1 MVLVLIVGVW
11 PMPVLDLMNAS
22 LVRLVDLVKAVIYAR
37 RIVRG
42 LVGNLAS
49 LRYFLPEFAVTATIL
64 LLVVLHVVT
73 KSPKSTASGFLSL
86 LGVGA
91 AILLAGIAPA
101 GAGRSIFEG
110 MVAHDG
116 FAVFFK
122 VLTALAT
129 LVVIFMSMDSRDLAG
144 RSQAEY
150 YIFLLSTLLGM
161 FLLSSATDIVMLY
174 LALEL
179 VSIPSY
185 LLAGYLK
192 GQEHSTEAAM
202 KYVVYG
208 ATASGVMIYGFSLL
222 FGLTGSTQIAEIGRS
237 LAAGKATLPMLLAA
251 VMVAVGFGYKI
262 AAVPFHMWS
271 PDVYEGAPTP
281 ATAFFSIG
289 PKAAG
294 FAVLVRFYYTVFAAA
309 DPGTGLWRLTSAVD
323 WPFLFAA
330 LSALTM
336 TVGNLVAVKQNN
348 VKRLLAY
355 SSIAH
360 AGYMLMGFVLLSS
373 AGIEAILFYLVV
385 YLFMNLGAFYV
396 VVLVSNATR
405 GEEISD
411 FTGLGSRAPFAAV
424 ALAIFL
430 FALTGIPPF
439 SGFIGKVYLFA
450 EVIHRGVYWL
460 AVVAAL
466 NSVVSLYY
474 YARIVRAMFL
484 AGAEGCVGDPRSRGL
499 RGDARPARGA
509 DADPRRV
516 LGAGGADRR
525 RFRPDAGVLMP
536 RKGVRGFPWPAFL
549 ATVDFSNPYFAVLVL
564 LVIALAMSV
573 GFVLLSQALGPKRYD
588 RIKYG
593 MYECGVD
600 PLTPAAVRVSV
611 KFYLLAILF
620 ILFDLETTFLYP
632 WAVLFRSLGLF
643 GFIEMAVFVGILLVG
658 LVYAWKK
665 GALEWQ

>member
-1 MVLVLIVGVW
+1 MFL
-11 PMPVLDLMNAS
+11 
-22 LVRLVDLVKAVIYAR
+22 
-37 RIVRG
+37 
-42 LVGNLAS
+42 GNLDS
-49 LRYFLPEFAVTATIL
+49 LRYFLPEIAVTATIL
-64 LLVVLHVVT
+64 LLVVLHVVSRSRESS
-73 KSPKSTASGFLSL
+73 SPGVLSL
-86 LGVGA
+86 VGVGA
-91 AILLAGIAPA
+91 ALLLAGIVPA

-129 LVVIFMSMDSRDLAG
+129 LVVILMSMDSRELAG

-161 FLLSSATDIVMLY
+161 FLLSSATDIVMIY

-192 GQEHSTEAAM
+192 GKERSTEAAM

-222 FGLTGSTQIAEIGRS
+222 FGLAGSTQVSEIGRA
-237 LAAGKATLPMLLAA
+237 LAAGKAALPALLAA

-281 ATAFFSIG
+281 ATAFFSVG

-294 FAVLVRFYYTVFAAA
+294 FAVLVRFYYTVFAAP
-309 DPGTGLWRLTSAVD
+309 DSGTGLWRLTSSVD

-336 TVGNLVAVKQNN
+336 TVGNLVAVQQNN

-360 AGYMLMGFVLLSS
+360 AGYMLMGFVLLSP
-373 AGIEAILFYLVV
+373 AGIQAVLFYLVV

-396 VVLVSNATR
+396 VVVVSNSAR
-405 GEEISD
+405 GEDISD
-411 FTGLGSRAPFAAV
+411 FSGLGSRAPFAAV
-424 ALAIFL
+424 ALSIFL

-450 EVIHRGVYWL
+450 EVIRREVYWL
-460 AVVAAL
+460 VVVAAL

-484 AGAEGCVGDPRSRGL
+484 EEPKDASILPVPAVSR
-499 RGDARPARGA
+499 
-509 DADPRRV
+509 
-516 LGAGGADRR
+516 
-525 RFRPDAGVLMP
+525 
-536 RKGVRGFPWPAFL
+536 
-549 ATVDFSNPYFAVLVL
+549 
-564 LVIALAMSV
+564 AML
-573 GFVLLSQALGPKRYD
+573 F
-588 RIKYG
+588 
-593 MYECGVD
+593 
-600 PLTPAAVRVSV
+600 
-611 KFYLLAILF
+611 LLAAPTLIL
-620 ILFDLETTFLYP
+620 
-632 WAVLFRSLGLF
+632 G
-643 GFIEMAVFVGILLVG
+643 
-658 LVYAWKK
+658 VYWTPVARI
-665 GALEWQ
+665 AADSVRMIAF

>member
-1 MVLVLIVGVW
+1 MFL
-11 PMPVLDLMNAS
+11 
-22 LVRLVDLVKAVIYAR
+22 
-37 RIVRG
+37 
-42 LVGNLAS
+42 GNLGS
-49 LRYFLPEFAVTATIL
+49 LPYFLPELAVTATIL

-73 KSPKSTASGFLSL
+73 KRKTSSAPGFLAL

-91 AILLAGIAPA
+91 AILLSGVSAP
-101 GAGRSIFEG
+101 GAGMSIFEG
-110 MVAHDG
+110 MAAYDG

-122 VLTALAT
+122 VLTAFAT
-129 LVVIFMSMDSRDLAG
+129 LVVILMSMDSDELAG
-144 RSQAEY
+144 RTKAEY
-150 YIFLLSTLLGM
+150 FIFLLSTLLGM

-174 LALEL
+174 LSLEL

-185 LLAGYLK
+185 MLAGYLK
-192 GQEHSTEAAM
+192 GKERSTEAAM

-222 FGLTGSTQIAEIGRS
+222 FGLTGSTQIAEIGRT
-237 LAAGKATLPMLLAA
+237 LATGKAALPTLLAA

-281 ATAFFSIG
+281 ATAFFSVG

-294 FAVLVRFYYTVFAAA
+294 FAVLVRFYYTVFAGPDAA
-309 DPGTGLWRLTSAVD
+309 EGTWRITSTMDWPLLFAGLSAV
-323 WPFLFAA
+323 
-330 LSALTM
+330 TM

-405 GEEISD
+405 GEDISD

-424 ALAIFL
+424 AFAIFL
-430 FALTGIPPF
+430 FSLTGIPPF

-474 YARIVRAMFL
+474 YARIVRAMFFQEPKDASL
-484 AGAEGCVGDPRSRGL
+484 IPVPAVTGA
-499 RGDARPARGA
+499 
-509 DADPRRV
+509 
-516 LGAGGADRR
+516 
-525 RFRPDAGVLMP
+525 M
-536 RKGVRGFPWPAFL
+536 
-549 ATVDFSNPYFAVLVL
+549 LVL
-564 LVIALAMSV
+564 LAAPTLILGVYWEPVARFANTSVRMLA
-573 GFVLLSQALGPKRYD
+573 F
-588 RIKYG
+588 
-593 MYECGVD
+593 
-600 PLTPAAVRVSV
+600 
-611 KFYLLAILF
+611 
-620 ILFDLETTFLYP
+620 
-632 WAVLFRSLGLF
+632 
-643 GFIEMAVFVGILLVG
+643 
-658 LVYAWKK
+658 
-665 GALEWQ
+665 